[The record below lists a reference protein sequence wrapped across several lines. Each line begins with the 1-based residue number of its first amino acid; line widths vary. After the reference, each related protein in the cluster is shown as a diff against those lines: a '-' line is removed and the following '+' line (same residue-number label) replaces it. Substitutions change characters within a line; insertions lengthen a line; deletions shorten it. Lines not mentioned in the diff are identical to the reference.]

1 MPAFFNSDVLACFI
15 FLHGLFFFGVMDT
28 SSFSRHERIFISLV
42 VFLSR
47 TFFVPCSHVWQT
59 VELIFRVKFCTAH
72 LSWIESDSEDKEQIC
87 AIREVIMISNSV
99 FYHSVHSIRCRMN
112 SGNVVDVS
120 DV

>member
-47 TFFVPCSHVWQT
+47 TFLCLARTCGKRLSSFFV
-59 VELIFRVKFCTAH
+59 
-72 LSWIESDSEDKEQIC
+72 
-87 AIREVIMISNSV
+87 
-99 FYHSVHSIRCRMN
+99 
-112 SGNVVDVS
+112 
-120 DV
+120 